1 MIFSNEFLMM
11 GFFFQSAKKIPEQ
24 NRPKIRNISS
34 KKDWKWFFSNFL
46 KIIISRIMTDS
57 ELDRQK
63 FRKLSSRFRIGK
75 VRIWM
80 RKKKIVGVRD
90 EARTHLFLSH
100 SLSNSSL
107 SSRFK
112 RAWKEFEK
120 VREREFWCE
129 KERVVQ
135 EMKSSHVF
143 SLHLF
148 KKFEAFWQFFV
159 EKSFFVW
166 LEFWGDKFFIPMIE
180 ILNCCLLDL
189 FSLQVLVIS
198 LLSQWA

>member
-1 MIFSNEFLMM
+1 M

-57 ELDRQK
+57 ALDRQN
-63 FRKLSSRFRIGK
+63 FRKLSSRYRIGK

-100 SLSNSSL
+100 SLSLIPL

-120 VREREFWCE
+120 VRERVLMW
-129 KERVVQ
+129 ERKSCARNEIKSRLFDASVQ
-135 EMKSSHVF
+135 KIW
-143 SLHLF
+143 SLLTI
-148 KKFEAFWQFFV
+148 FV
-159 EKSFFVW
+159 EKSFFC
-166 LEFWGDKFFIPMIE
+166 D
-180 ILNCCLLDL
+180 LN
-189 FSLQVLVIS
+189 FEVINF
-198 LLSQWA
+198 LSQWLKFWIVVYLTCLVFKS

>member
-11 GFFFQSAKKIPEQ
+11 GFFFQSSKKIPEQ

-57 ELDRQK
+57 ELDRQN

-100 SLSNSSL
+100 SLSLIPLSL
-107 SSRFK
+107 HALR
-112 RAWKEFEK
+112 EPEK
-120 VREREFWCE
+120 SLRKWERESFDVRK
-129 KERVVQ
+129 KE
-135 EMKSSHVF
+135 
-143 SLHLF
+143 LC
-148 KKFEAFWQFFV
+148 KKWNQV
-159 EKSFFVW
+159 TSFRCICSKNLKPFDNFCWEIIFLW
-166 LEFWGDKFFIPMIE
+166 LEFRGDKFFIPIIE

-189 FSLQVLVIS
+189 FSFQVLVIS
-198 LLSQWA
+198 LLSQ